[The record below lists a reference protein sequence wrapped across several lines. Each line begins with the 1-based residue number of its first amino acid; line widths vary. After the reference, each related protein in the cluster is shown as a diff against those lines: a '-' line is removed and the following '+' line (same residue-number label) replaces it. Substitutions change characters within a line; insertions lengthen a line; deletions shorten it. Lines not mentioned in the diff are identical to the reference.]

1 VPGDPT
7 GLRDLLFGNCDLD
20 NWPARESN
28 TEPDAEPWRSFVRA
42 RNALRS
48 GDPFL
53 AETLWQD
60 IADDPDME
68 SRQVLQAWH
77 FLRSIGVAPPPEIA
91 KRVYGAIAEVAVD
104 EGHDV
109 LAAYAD
115 GSVRYLN
122 VSGAAIL
129 IEDRIATV
137 EVPAAEMLAIGQSI
151 VNAIGPTDNPLPPLP
166 NGHSRLTLLTP
177 IGPHFGQG
185 PDGALRA
192 DPRAGPFFDAA
203 TRTLVAVV
211 ALSPPDGWDP
221 PGP

>member
-1 VPGDPT
+1 
-7 GLRDLLFGNCDLD
+7 
-20 NWPARESN
+20 
-28 TEPDAEPWRSFVRA
+28 VRA

-53 AETLWQD
+53 AETLWQEV
-60 IADDPDME
+60 ADDPDIE
-68 SRQVLQAWH
+68 SRHVLQAWH
-77 FLRSIGVAPPPEIA
+77 FLRSIGVTPPPEIA
-91 KRVYGAIAEVAVD
+91 KRVYGAVAEVAVD

-122 VSGAAIL
+122 FSGAAIL

-137 EVPAAEMLAIGQSI
+137 DVPATEMLTIGQSI
-151 VNAIGPTDNPLPPLP
+151 ANAIGPTDNPLPPLP
-166 NGHSRLTLLTP
+166 IGHSRLTLLTP

-185 PDGALRA
+185 PDGELRA
-192 DPRAGPFFDAA
+192 DSRAGPFFDAA

-211 ALSPPDGWDP
+211 ALAP
-221 PGP
+221 PGRSNQPDP